1 VYQQQMAEQDAP
13 RHSTS
18 RYVAIAD
25 LFTALDGLMSNYQ
38 SSSEGER
45 VKRWSDDAERITG
58 EVARHLAV
66 ARVRIAAAPRHD
78 LDADGYS
85 AKPRDVDQ
93 RS

>member
-1 VYQQQMAEQDAP
+1 MAEQAAP

-25 LFTALDGLMSNYQ
+25 LFAALDELMSNYR

-66 ARVRIAAAPRHD
+66 ARVRISAVPRHD
-78 LDADGYS
+78 PDEGGQS
-85 AKPRDVDQ
+85 AKPHDADQ

>member
-1 VYQQQMAEQDAP
+1 MAEHDAP

-25 LFTALDGLMSNYQ
+25 LFAALDELMCNYR
-38 SSSEGER
+38 SSSEHER
-45 VKRWSDDAERITG
+45 MKRWSDDAERITG
-58 EVARHLAV
+58 EVARHLSV
-66 ARVRIAAAPRHD
+66 ARVRIAAVPRHD
-78 LDADGYS
+78 PEESGYP

>member
-1 VYQQQMAEQDAP
+1 VYQQQMAEHDAP

-25 LFTALDGLMSNYQ
+25 LFTALDGLMSTYQ

-45 VKRWSDDAERITG
+45 VQRWSADAERITG

-66 ARVRIAAAPRHD
+66 ARVRISAVPHHD
-78 LDADGYS
+78 QDEGGRS

>member
-1 VYQQQMAEQDAP
+1 MAEHGAP
-13 RHSTS
+13 PHSTS

-25 LFTALDGLMSNYQ
+25 LFGALEELMSNYK
-38 SSSEGER
+38 STSEGER

-66 ARVRIAAAPRHD
+66 ARVRVAAVPRHVPD
-78 LDADGYS
+78 EGGLS

>member
-13 RHSTS
+13 HHSTS

-25 LFTALDGLMSNYQ
+25 FFTALDELMRNYQ
-38 SSSEGER
+38 LSSEADR

-66 ARVRIAAAPRHD
+66 ARVRIAAVPRHD
-78 LDADGYS
+78 PNEGGHT

>member
-1 VYQQQMAEQDAP
+1 MAEHDAP

-25 LFTALDGLMSNYQ
+25 LFAALDELMSNYQ
-38 SSSEGER
+38 SSSEDER
-45 VKRWSDDAERITG
+45 MKRWSDDAERITG

-66 ARVRIAAAPRHD
+66 ARVRIAAVPRHD
-78 LDADGYS
+78 PDESGHY
-85 AKPRDVDQ
+85 AKPRDADQ

>member
-1 VYQQQMAEQDAP
+1 VYQQQMAEQAAP

-25 LFTALDGLMSNYQ
+25 LFAALDELMSNYQ

-66 ARVRIAAAPRHD
+66 ARVRISAVPRHD
-78 LDADGYS
+78 PDEGGQS
-85 AKPRDVDQ
+85 AKPRDADQ